1 MTPDF
6 DSNGYVV
13 GTDSWNTM
21 ISDLDRYLTKASEVN
36 ILVFLVLWNG
46 ATELGQQYKELLWD
60 DSKLQSYIDNA
71 LRPMVRA
78 LSHHRSLGGWEIM
91 NEPEGIVLN
100 DDWNAND
107 CFDTTVLSGSGAGW
121 ANEYVPMENLLR
133 FINWQIAAVKEEDGK
148 ALATVGSWSELA
160 QTDSFP
166 NTNNFY
172 KDR

>member
-21 ISDLDRYLTKASEVN
+21 TSDLDRYLTKASEVI

-46 ATELGQQYKELLWD
+46 ATELGQQYKDLLWD
-60 DSKLQSYIDNA
+60 
-71 LRPMVRA
+71 
-78 LSHHRSLGGWEIM
+78 LSPQPPRSLGGWEIM

-160 QTDSFP
+160 QTDSCP